1 MTTDY
6 KDILIQLLLE
16 KVEAKQTPVTLTA
29 SNVAVKSR
37 KRPVDRHNWTREEK
51 MAMLR
56 MDAEGVSEGLIA
68 ERLGLR
74 KPQIEAMLYS
84 IKAGRSNI

>member
-16 KVEAKQTPVTLTA
+16 KVEAKQTPLTLTA
-29 SNVAVKSR
+29 SNVALKTR
-37 KRPVDRHNWTREEK
+37 KKAIDRHAWTREEK

-56 MDAEGVSEGLIA
+56 MDAEGVAEGLIA

-74 KPQIEAMLYS
+74 KAQVEAMLYS
-84 IKAGRSNI
+84 IKSGRANI